1 MTINIM
7 GKDPVIIAGAGP
19 VGCTLALYL
28 ARHNVPVV
36 MLEGDSELPEDLRAS
51 TWHPPTLDMLDQL
64 EITEELIG
72 TGLKVPNYQYRD
84 RRTGEYADFDLT
96 MLGDETK
103 HHYRLQTEQFRLTRI
118 VCRILEGMPNA
129 EVRFSHMV
137 TNVAQDDDGVTVT
150 MDTPEGSKD
159 IRGSV
164 VFGGDGAN
172 SAIRRKASIE
182 FEGFT
187 YPEKF
192 LVATTPYPLEDHFP
206 GLAWVNYVS
215 DPDEWCVLL
224 RCNNLWRC
232 LFPTPPG
239 HTNEQLLSDDYIQE
253 RLHFLAD
260 VEGDFDVRHRTLYNV
275 HQRVAKTYR
284 IGRILLGGDSA
295 HVNNPLGGMGMN
307 GGIHDVINLGEKLMM
322 ITKGEANDDIL
333 DLYDRQR
340 RIVCKK
346 FVQEQTIANK
356 KAIEAADPESHKK
369 QQEKYMKAAADPA
382 LAKPFLMRTS
392 MIDSVK
398 ASYEIT

>member
-1 MTINIM
+1 M
-7 GKDPVIIAGAGP
+7 
-19 VGCTLALYL
+19 
-28 ARHNVPVV
+28 
-36 MLEGDSELPEDLRAS
+36 
-51 TWHPPTLDMLDQL
+51 
-64 EITEELIG
+64 
-72 TGLKVPNYQYRD
+72 
-84 RRTGEYADFDLT
+84 
-96 MLGDETK
+96 
-103 HHYRLQTEQFRLTRI
+103 
-118 VCRILEGMPNA
+118 
-129 EVRFSHMV
+129 
-137 TNVAQDDDGVTVT
+137 
-150 MDTPEGSKD
+150 
-159 IRGSV
+159 
-164 VFGGDGAN
+164 
-172 SAIRRKASIE
+172 
-182 FEGFT
+182 
-187 YPEKF
+187 
-192 LVATTPYPLEDHFP
+192 
-206 GLAWVNYVS
+206 
-215 DPDEWCVLL
+215 
-224 RCNNLWRC
+224 
-232 LFPTPPG
+232 
-239 HTNEQLLSDDYIQE
+239 LSDDYIQE

>member
-1 MTINIM
+1 MSINIM

-28 ARHNVPVV
+28 AQKNVPIVL
-36 MLEGDSELPEDLRAS
+36 LEADSELPEDLRAS
-51 TWHPPTLDMLDQL
+51 TWHPPTLDMLDEL
-64 EITEELIG
+64 GITEELIG
-72 TGLKVPNYQYRD
+72 TGLLVPNYQYRD
-84 RRTGEYADFDLT
+84 RRTGEYADFEMA
-96 MLGDETK
+96 MLGDTTK

-118 VCRILEGMPNA
+118 VCRILEDMPNA
-129 EVRFSHMV
+129 DVRFNHKV
-137 TNVAQDDDGVTVT
+137 TNVSQDDESVTVT
-150 MDTPEGSKD
+150 VETPEGEQN
-159 IRGSV
+159 IRGSI

-192 LVATTPYPLEDHFP
+192 LVASTSYPLQDHFP

-232 LFPTPPG
+232 LFPTPPEY
-239 HTNEQLLSDDYIQE
+239 TNEQLLSDEYIQE

-260 VEGDFDVRHRTLYNV
+260 VEGDFEVKHRTLYNV
-275 HQRVAKTYR
+275 HQRVASTYR

-307 GGIHDVINLGEKLMM
+307 GGIHDAINLAEKLMM
-322 ITKGEANDDIL
+322 MVSGEANDSIL

-340 RIVCKK
+340 RIICKE
-346 FVQEQTIANK
+346 FVQAQSIANK
-356 KAIEAADPESHKK
+356 KAIEAADAEAHKK
-369 QQEKYMKAAADPA
+369 QQEKYMQAAADPA
-382 LAKPFLMRTS
+382 LAKAFLMRTS
-392 MIDSVK
+392 MIDSVRD
-398 ASYEIT
+398 SYQIT

>member
-1 MTINIM
+1 MTINLR

-28 ARHNVPVV
+28 ARHEIPVL
-36 MLEGDSELPEDLRAS
+36 MLEGESELPEDLRAS
-51 TWHPPTLDMLDQL
+51 TWHPPTLDMLDEL

-72 TGLKVPNYQYRD
+72 TGLIVPNFQYRD
-84 RRTGEYADFDLT
+84 RRTNEYADFD
-96 MLGDETK
+96 MGVLGDETR
-103 HHYRLQTEQFRLTRI
+103 HPYRLQTEQFRLTRI
-118 VCRILEGMPNA
+118 VCRLMDEMPHA
-129 EVRFSHMV
+129 EVRFGHTV
-137 TNVAQDDDGVTVT
+137 TDVMQDADSVTVT
-150 MDTPEGSKD
+150 VDTPDGPEQL
-159 IRGSV
+159 RGSI

-172 SAIRRKASIE
+172 SAIRRKAAIE

-187 YPEKF
+187 WPEKF
-192 LVATTPYPLEDHFP
+192 LVASTPYPLENHFP

-232 LFPTPPG
+232 LFPTVPG
-239 HTNEQLLSDDYIQE
+239 TPEETLLSDDYIQE

-260 VEGDFDVRHRTLYNV
+260 KEGDFEIGHRTLYNV
-275 HQRVAKTYR
+275 HQRVAKQYR

-307 GGIHDVINLGEKLMM
+307 GGIHDAINLGEKLMM
-322 ITKGEANDDIL
+322 MDRGEAGDDIL

-340 RIVCKK
+340 RIICKK

-356 KAIEAADPESHKK
+356 KAIEAADPEAHKK
-369 QQEKYMKAAADPA
+369 QQAKYKEASTDPA
-382 LAKPFLMRTS
+382 LSKTFLMRNS
-392 MIDSVK
+392 MIDSVRE
-398 ASYEIT
+398 SYEIN